1 MSGVKQIN
9 QHNDFP
15 GFSLISN
22 ILRMVMRVLADRV
35 VAPQLLEINRTVINT
50 NENCKLGDKNAFS

>member
-35 VAPQLLEINRTVINT
+35 VAPQRLEINRTVINT
-50 NENCKLGDKNAFS
+50 NENCKFEDKNAFS

>member
-35 VAPQLLEINRTVINT
+35 VAPQLLEINGTVINT
-50 NENCKLGDKNAFS
+50 YENCKLGDKNAFS

>member
-35 VAPQLLEINRTVINT
+35 VAPQLLEINGTVINT

>member
-35 VAPQLLEINRTVINT
+35 VAPQLLEINGTVINT
-50 NENCKLGDKNAFS
+50 N